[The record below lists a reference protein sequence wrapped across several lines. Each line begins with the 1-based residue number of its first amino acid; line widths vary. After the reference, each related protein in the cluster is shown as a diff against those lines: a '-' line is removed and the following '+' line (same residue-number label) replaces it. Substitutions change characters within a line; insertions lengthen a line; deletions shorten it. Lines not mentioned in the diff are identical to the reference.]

1 MEPGPARR
9 PNIIT
14 RNTPGWFLR
23 GMLLA
28 YEDGNDFLR
37 VWRGGS
43 DRGTERERVYVRVG
57 GVGACGDGGWGGA
70 CVCIFGFPLFWVGW
84 GRECTCVCRNYTD
97 FFFFFRLS
105 QPRSEG
111 GGGVGSGRW
120 GGGGGGGGGGT
131 FKSTKISRPVNLAD
145 EKRREKPKRT
155 WPFYGGKP

>member
-14 RNTPGWFLR
+14 RNTTGWFLR

-57 GVGACGDGGWGGA
+57 GVGACGDGGWGVRA
-70 CVCIFGFPLFWVGW
+70 CVYLVSLFFG
-84 GRECTCVCRNYTD
+84 
-97 FFFFFRLS
+97 
-105 QPRSEG
+105 
-111 GGGVGSGRW
+111 W
-120 GGGGGGGGGGT
+120 GGGGSAHVYAETTRIFIYFFPAQSTAERRRWWCGEWTVGGGEGGGELLRVR
-131 FKSTKISRPVNLAD
+131 KSHVLST
-145 EKRREKPKRT
+145 
-155 WPFYGGKP
+155 